1 MRVAAIQLNSTSD
14 MAANLKRARELVV
27 QARDRGAELVAL
39 PEHFAYLGPEDK
51 NPPSAQPLNGP
62 LVQEF
67 GALARE
73 LDIFLLLGSFP
84 ETVTVP
90 QPPYNTSVL
99 LGKDGGIL
107 AAYRKIHLFDVDLP
121 GGPSYQESRFIQPG
135 RKVVTALLPGTPFTA
150 GLAICYDLRFPEL
163 FRALVEKGADLIFLP
178 AAFTLATGRDHWEVL
193 LRARAIENQA
203 YVVAPAQWGRHSPGR
218 RSYGRSLIVD
228 PWGVILAQAPD
239 GEGLI
244 LADLDHDRLSRLRRE
259 MPCWQHRRLC

>member
-1 MRVAAIQLNSTSD
+1 MWVAAIQLNSTSD
-14 MAANLKRARELVV
+14 QAANVRRARELVV
-27 QARDRGAELVAL
+27 QAQERGAEFVAL

-51 NPPSAQPLNGP
+51 DPPSAQPLNGP

-73 LDIFLLLGSFP
+73 LDLFLLLGSFP
-84 ETVTVP
+84 EVAGES
-90 QPPYNTSVL
+90 QPPHNTSVL
-99 LGKDGGIL
+99 LGKDGAIL

-121 GGPSYQESRFIQPG
+121 GGPTYQESRFIHPG
-135 RKVVTALLPGTPFTA
+135 KEAVAASLPGTPFTA
-150 GLAICYDLRFPEL
+150 GLALCYDLRFPEL
-163 FRALVEKGADLIFLP
+163 FRALVDRGADLLCLP

-203 YVVAPAQWGRHSPGR
+203 YVVAPAQVGRHSPGR

-239 GEGLI
+239 TEGII
-244 LADLDHDRLSRLRRE
+244 LAELDHARLSRLRRE
-259 MPCWQHRRLC
+259 MPCCQHRRFR